1 MPLFARTIIFKTCC
15 RRALRPQWGTFLP
28 SSPCLVA
35 LWPILTTPLFRFHY
49 TLFCTDSSGKSDRWL
64 YRVMRHG
71 SRGSVNMP
79 STSRVFVV
87 VMWFVVKAT
96 VSSAANRTINLGLVT
111 PLTGKTGFL
120 QVAAASTMGVE
131 TAKANGYL
139 NGTDIM

>member
-1 MPLFARTIIFKTCC
+1 
-15 RRALRPQWGTFLP
+15 
-28 SSPCLVA
+28 
-35 LWPILTTPLFRFHY
+35 
-49 TLFCTDSSGKSDRWL
+49 
-64 YRVMRHG
+64 MRHG
-71 SRGSVNMP
+71 SRGSVSMP
-79 STSRVFVV
+79 STSRVFVA

-139 NGTDIM
+139 NETDIM